1 MSRICMKFLIKGR
14 VQGVGFRFHT
24 AHEGLK
30 LDLKGYARNLATG
43 DVEVMACGEQAAID
57 KLAKW
62 LAHGPKMANVIS
74 CVGEEADWQ
83 AFNGFSMH

>member
-1 MSRICMKFLIKGR
+1 MSRCCTKFLIKGR

-30 LDLKGYARNLATG
+30 LDLQGYARNLPTG
-43 DVEVMACGEQAAID
+43 DVEVMACGEQEAID

-62 LAHGPKMANVIS
+62 LAQGPKMANVIS
-74 CVGEEADWQ
+74 CEREETPWQ